1 MAVTLPEV
9 SGSFGDNPAL
19 EFPESEA
26 PGGLHV
32 SVLEEGTG
40 PTVQSAREIEV
51 NYHGQIWG
59 GGIFD
64 SSFLRG
70 APAAFPIGVGMV
82 IKGWDQAIVGK
93 NVGSPL
99 LISIPPEKGYGP
111 GGHPGAGIAGTD
123 TLVFVVDVLGM
134 K

>member
-40 PTVQSAREIEV
+40 PTVQSGREIEV

-70 APAAFPIGVGMV
+70 APAAFCAS
-82 IKGWDQAIVGK
+82 QAAFSASTV
-93 NVGSPL
+93 PL
-99 LISIPPEKGYGP
+99 ITSWP
-111 GGHPGAGIAGTD
+111 GQ
-123 TLVFVVDVLGM
+123 L
-134 K
+134 